1 MQRTIEQLKNEL
13 AELKAEMA
21 RREVE
26 HEVKALRKQ
35 LFPSKIVKVGHGLLF
50 VASAIVAGAKAFDN
64 GLKALE
70 EKTGI

>member
-1 MQRTIEQLKNEL
+1 
-13 AELKAEMA
+13 MA